1 MRVSPARSPR
11 PPGGVPPITAQSN
24 RSRRLAYAALLV
36 ALGLTGAYAE
46 SIPNF
51 ESLTLMAFCAGVL
64 LGLRDGALVA
74 GMTMLLF
81 TLLNPYGPA
90 PPLVMLAQVL
100 GNGLSGVGGA
110 LFARLSGPRWPV
122 PVRAAALIVAAI
134 ILTALYDLMTN
145 VATGLVFG
153 QMRTWLVAGIP
164 FSLWHI
170 AFNAVLFAVLG
181 TPLTAVLVRYGE
193 RLSASSSSPA

>member
-1 MRVSPARSPR
+1 M
-11 PPGGVPPITAQSN
+11 
-24 RSRRLAYAALLV
+24 

-51 ESLTLMAFCAGVL
+51 ESLTLVAFCAGVL
-64 LGLRDGALVA
+64 LGFRDGALVG

-90 PPLVMLAQVL
+90 PPLVMLAQVM
-100 GNGLSGVGGA
+100 GNGLSGAGGA

-122 PVRAAALIVAAI
+122 PARVAGLVVAAI
-134 ILTALYDLMTN
+134 FLTALYDLMTN

-153 QMRTWLVAGIP
+153 QMLSWLVAGIP

-181 TPLTAVLVRYGE
+181 TPLTAVLSRYGE
-193 RLSASSSSPA
+193 RLSAPSSLAV